1 MEFIKESLI
10 ITKKVLNDDTGELES
25 TDFRKVQKTKILK
38 GGFMLTYKDYDTAV
52 CEVIN
57 SKKDLE
63 MLVAIRDMFTY
74 AKIEV
79 VLSPTEVAK
88 RFNVSKQKVVT
99 LITKMTKVKLLL
111 RVSKGVYRLNPYMF
125 LPFKSDGELLQQEWK
140 RLVKRLEEPEMRK
153 Y

>member
-1 MEFIKESLI
+1 
-10 ITKKVLNDDTGELES
+10 
-25 TDFRKVQKTKILK
+25 
-38 GGFMLTYKDYDTAV
+38 V

-99 LITKMTKVKLLL
+99 LIAKMTKVELLL

-140 RLVKRLEEPEMRK
+140 RLVKRLEPEVK